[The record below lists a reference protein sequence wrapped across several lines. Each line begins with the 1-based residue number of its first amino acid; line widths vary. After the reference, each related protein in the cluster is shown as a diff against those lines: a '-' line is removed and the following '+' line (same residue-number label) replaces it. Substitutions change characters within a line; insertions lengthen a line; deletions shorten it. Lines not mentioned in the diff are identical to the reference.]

1 MTQFRYSDSDPGAL
15 PGESLPEQ
23 RPARGRRWFKITIL
37 VLTLVTI
44 ALICVGPLTGWGGS
58 TSATRMGSFDGY

>member
-1 MTQFRYSDSDPGAL
+1 MTPSPYSAPGAL
-15 PGESLPEQ
+15 PAAPQ
-23 RPARGRRWFKITIL
+23 PDQQPARGKRWFKITIL

-58 TSATRMGSFDGY
+58 TSASRMGSFDGY